1 MTQGQARKI
10 LTLSQ
15 GSVANWG
22 MALTGGRDLRKLA
35 IGVLCAATV
44 VFGGCASKDVSIAR
58 VEGAE
63 PQRLAFG
70 KPTVVKSSF
79 AEKMQACWFAGTYP
93 MLGGYQ
99 YDDRPGIIPVS
110 DTPTEVEQ
118 ITISSGKG
126 ESAQVFVVQFSP
138 FNDNTL
144 IATRNVSFPSELATR
159 MKHDV
164 ETWIFGRSDCG
175 SQSES
180 TPAVF
185 KPNEAKTQQTQPQM
199 ARVAPD
205 VSEGNEK
212 ADVSSASQVT
222 LSRASSY

>member
-1 MTQGQARKI
+1 MTQGQVCKI

-15 GSVANWG
+15 GSVPNWG
-22 MALTGGRDLRKLA
+22 MTLIGGINLRKLA
-35 IGVLCAATV
+35 IGMLCAATV
-44 VFGGCASKDVSIAR
+44 VFGGCASKDTSIAR

-70 KPTVVKSSF
+70 KPTVVKTSF
-79 AEKMQACWFAGTYP
+79 AHKMQACWFAGTYP

-118 ITISSGKG
+118 IIISSGKG
-126 ESAQVFVVQFSP
+126 ESSQVFVVQFSP

-144 IATRNVSFPSELATR
+144 IATRNVSFPQDLAAR

-164 ETWIFGRSDCG
+164 ETWIFGGNDCG
-175 SQSES
+175 SQSGA
-180 TPAVF
+180 TPALLRSNDVQ
-185 KPNEAKTQQTQPQM
+185 TQQKQPQI

-205 VSEGNEK
+205 ASEGDEK
-212 ADVSSASQVT
+212 ADVSTASQVT
-222 LSRASSY
+222 LSRSSNY

>member
-1 MTQGQARKI
+1 MTQSQMRKI
-10 LTLSQ
+10 LTLSR
-15 GSVANWG
+15 GSVPIWG
-22 MALTGGRDLRKLA
+22 MSLTGGRELRKLA

-44 VFGGCASKDVSIAR
+44 VFGGCASKDASIAR

-70 KPTVVKSSF
+70 KPAVVKTTY
-79 AEKMQACWFAGTYP
+79 AQKMQACWFAGTYP

-118 ITISSGKG
+118 IIISSGKG
-126 ESAQVFVVQFSP
+126 ENSQVFVVQFSP

-144 IATRNVSFPSELATR
+144 IATRNVSFPQDLAAR

-164 ETWIFGRSDCG
+164 ETWIFGGNDCG
-175 SQSES
+175 SQAGSM
-180 TPAVF
+180 PAVL
-185 KPNEAKTQQTQPQM
+185 KSNEAQTQRSQPQM
-199 ARVAPD
+199 ARMAPD
-205 VSEGNEK
+205 SEGDEK
-212 ADVSSASQVT
+212 ADISTASQVT
-222 LSRASSY
+222 LSRSSNY